1 MKKLYFLLAA
11 ASLTLCASAQ
21 LKVTESGQVRLGS
34 LTEDSNKAN
43 SDTTSNLRI
52 GGIGPNFSGGRLSF
66 GTGLNFIEHPIQSS
80 SSKGTLNFYTGT
92 GFSFISGGSTVLDY
106 STSYSIS
113 GTGNTLKSNVP
124 VSAPKYLTT
133 SDARAKTDIQPLGNM
148 GNYLGEI
155 VPISYILSYN
165 TQENDSA
172 NDGRQKS
179 KTSSMQHQYG
189 FLAQD
194 VREVYP
200 DLVYEDSEGMLSIDY
215 TGFIAILVDA
225 VQNLQ
230 GQVREQAEMIE
241 TLRNG
246 SKEDTP
252 VENDAVVASLSQNRP
267 NPFRT
272 STVVSCVLPDDVSS
286 AFLCVYDL
294 NGNQKLRNNITERG
308 NVDITIEGNT
318 LTAGMYIYTLIADG
332 VEIDSKRMILTD

>member
-1 MKKLYFLLAA
+1 
-11 ASLTLCASAQ
+11 
-21 LKVTESGQVRLGS
+21 
-34 LTEDSNKAN
+34 
-43 SDTTSNLRI
+43 
-52 GGIGPNFSGGRLSF
+52 
-66 GTGLNFIEHPIQSS
+66 
-80 SSKGTLNFYTGT
+80 
-92 GFSFISGGSTVLDY
+92 
-106 STSYSIS
+106 
-113 GTGNTLKSNVP
+113 
-124 VSAPKYLTT
+124 
-133 SDARAKTDIQPLGNM
+133 M

-155 VPISYILSYN
+155 VPISYILTNN

-172 NDGRQKS
+172 NGGRQKS
-179 KTSSMQHQYG
+179 KTSSTQHQYG

-252 VENDAVVASLSQNRP
+252 VENNAIVASLSQNRP

-272 STVVSCVLPDDVSS
+272 STVISCVLPGDVSS
-286 AFLCVYDL
+286 ALLCVYDL
-294 NGNQKLRNNITERG
+294 YGNQKLRTNITERG